1 MKKRIT
7 LLATI
12 IVALFMVSC
21 EKDNLEYYNNDDYNT
36 PSDNSE
42 YYVRY
47 TVSSTYPYIFSNVTY
62 ADVHGT
68 GSFMNYQTRNWTV
81 TIGPVKKG
89 FKAHVKNENGTATD
103 KIEVSKNGSPFA
115 MKASGNNSASY
126 TINY

>member
-1 MKKRIT
+1 MKNKIT

-21 EKDNLEYYNNDDYNT
+21 EKDNIEDYNRDGYDN

-47 TVSSTYPYIFSNVTY
+47 TVSATYPYIFSDVKY

-68 GSFMNYQTRNWTV
+68 GSFMNYQTRSWTV

-89 FKAHVKNENGTATD
+89 FNAHVKNEKGTATD
-103 KIEVSKNGSPFA
+103 KIEVSKDGGPFA

-126 TINY
+126 RINF

>member
-1 MKKRIT
+1 MKNKIT

-21 EKDNLEYYNNDDYNT
+21 EDHNIEDYNN

-47 TVSSTYPYIFSNVTY
+47 TVSATYPYIFSNVKY
-62 ADVHGT
+62 ADVNGT
-68 GSFMNYQTRNWTV
+68 GSFMNYQTRNWAI

-89 FKAHVKNENGTATD
+89 FNAFVKNENGTATD
-103 KIEVSKNGSPFA
+103 KIEVSKNGGPFA
-115 MKASGNNSASY
+115 LKASGNNSATY
-126 TINY
+126 CINF

>member
-1 MKKRIT
+1 MKNKIT

-21 EKDNLEYYNNDDYNT
+21 EDYSN

-47 TVSSTYPYIFSNVTY
+47 SVSSTYPYIFSNVKY
-62 ADVHGT
+62 ADVNGT
-68 GSFMNYQTRNWTV
+68 GSFMNYQTRNWAI

-89 FKAHVKNENGTATD
+89 FNAFVKNENGTATD
-103 KIEVSKNGSPFA
+103 KIEVSKNGGPFA
-115 MKASGNNSASY
+115 LKASGNNSATY
-126 TINY
+126 CINF

>member
-1 MKKRIT
+1 MKNKIT

-21 EKDNLEYYNNDDYNT
+21 EDYNT

-47 TVSSTYPYIFSNVTY
+47 TVSSTYPYIFSDVIY

-68 GSFMNYQTRNWTV
+68 GSFMGYQTRNWTV

-89 FKAHVKNENGTATD
+89 FNARVKNEKGTATD
-103 KIEVSKNGSPFA
+103 MIEVSKNGGPFA

>member
-1 MKKRIT
+1 MKNKIT

-21 EKDNLEYYNNDDYNT
+21 EKDNIENYNN

-47 TVSSTYPYIFSNVTY
+47 SVSATYPYIFSDVKY
-62 ADVHGT
+62 ADVNGT
-68 GSFMNYQTRNWTV
+68 GSFMNYQTRHWTE

-89 FKAHVKNENGTATD
+89 FHAYVKNEKGTATD
-103 KIEVSKNGSPFA
+103 KIEVSKNGGPFA

-126 TINY
+126 SIDF